1 MFYIYKKRLSIE
13 KKKDTG
19 KERSF
24 GYIQYPSISLNGLQ
38 ISLFDEG
45 LVKLYQITAPIETLY
60 FDASGSFISCIP
72 SIKNKNRNPKGI
84 LIYALLL
91 SAY

>member
-1 MFYIYKKRLSIE
+1 MSLIVFYIYKKRLSIE

-38 ISLFDEG
+38 ISLLDEA

-60 FDASGSFISCIP
+60 FDASVPFMSCIP
-72 SIKNKNRNPKGI
+72 SIKNKDRH
-84 LIYALLL
+84 Y
-91 SAY
+91 S